1 MRAPG
6 FVQLARIDER
16 RFIMAC
22 RHGLVHV
29 TWGRMTLRFSREE
42 FRRLGGLVERAADA
56 LPPDSVHDGALRV
69 TARPDEDC
77 EVRVGPLALL
87 LPPAEF
93 QAFVK
98 AVREAVQRLDQIL
111 ASGMWDQEEA
121 QERPPSVLDQLR
133 RTSFSR
139 N

>member
-6 FVQLARIDER
+6 FMQLARIDER

-29 TWGRMTLRFSREE
+29 TWGRITLRFSRQE
-42 FRRLGGLVERAADA
+42 FRRLGGLVERATDA
-56 LPPDSVHDGALRV
+56 LSPDSVHDGALRV

-98 AVREAVQRLDQIL
+98 AVREAVQRLDEIL
-111 ASGMWDQEEA
+111 ASGIWDQDEAEEA
-121 QERPPSVLDQLR
+121 RPSVIDQLR
-133 RTSFSR
+133 KTRFSH

>member
-1 MRAPG
+1 MRAPS
-6 FVQLARIDER
+6 FMQLARIDEL
-16 RFIMAC
+16 RFITAC

-29 TWGRMTLRFSREE
+29 TWGRITLRFSREE
-42 FRRLGGLVERAADA
+42 FRRLNGLVERATDA
-56 LPPDSVHDGALRV
+56 LPPASVHDGALRV
-69 TARPDEDC
+69 TARPNEDC
-77 EVRVGPLALL
+77 EVRVGPLVLL

-93 QAFVK
+93 QAFVR

-111 ASGMWDQEEA
+111 ASGMWDREEA
-121 QERPPSVLDQLR
+121 GEAPPGVLEQLR

>member
-42 FRRLGGLVERAADA
+42 FRRLGGLVERATDA

-69 TARPDEDC
+69 TARPYEDC

-93 QAFVK
+93 QAFVQ
-98 AVREAVQRLDQIL
+98 AVREAVQRLDEIL

-121 QERPPSVLDQLR
+121 QETPPSVLDQLR
-133 RTSFSR
+133 RTRFSH